1 MRSRFRILMFK
12 HIRVTEFEQLR
23 AILQEGFCLN
33 NLQTPF
39 MTLMEGHP
47 FCIYSFLLCLTIWKK
62 PWTQR
67 PWEQLDRMLHW
78 EAFVKSGSNFNR
90 IMHLLVKLTVD
101 SFIYNQLLLVVLI
114 VFQIPVHV
122 KQQTWIRNKV
132 MKQTGK

>member
-1 MRSRFRILMFK
+1 M
-12 HIRVTEFEQLR
+12 
-23 AILQEGFCLN
+23 
-33 NLQTPF
+33 
-39 MTLMEGHP
+39 
-47 FCIYSFLLCLTIWKK
+47 
-62 PWTQR
+62 
-67 PWEQLDRMLHW
+67 
-78 EAFVKSGSNFNR
+78 KSGSNFNR